1 MSAPKPSSAAAT
13 RTWLVLVAL
22 TLTTFSFGVLGYE
35 GMGLVIA
42 VLLIALIKGQL
53 VVDHFM
59 QLRRGARMWR
69 MLLTGYLV
77 TIGALIAIAFAVAG
91 W

>member
-1 MSAPKPSSAAAT
+1 MSAPQPSSATAT
-13 RTWLVLVAL
+13 RTWLVLVVL
-22 TLTTFSFGVLGYE
+22 TLTTFSFGALGYQ
-35 GMGLVIA
+35 GMGLVMA
-42 VLLIALIKGQL
+42 VLLIALVKGQL

-59 QLRRGARMWR
+59 QLRRGAPMWR
-69 MLLTGYLV
+69 MLLTGYLL

>member
-1 MSAPKPSSAAAT
+1 MNMAKPSSAAAT
-13 RTWLVLVAL
+13 RVWLVLIAL
-22 TLTTFSFGVLGYE
+22 TLTTFSVGTLGYE
-35 GMGLVIA
+35 GMGLVAA

-59 QLRRGARMWR
+59 QLRRGAPMWR
-69 MLLTGYLV
+69 MLLTGYLI
-77 TIGALIAIAFAVAG
+77 TIGILIAIAFAVAR

>member
-1 MSAPKPSSAAAT
+1 MSAPESSSAAAT

-22 TLTTFSFGVLGYE
+22 TLTTFSFGVRGYE
-35 GMGLVIA
+35 GMGLVAA

>member
-1 MSAPKPSSAAAT
+1 MSVPKPSSAAAT
-13 RTWLVLVAL
+13 RAWLVMVAL
-22 TLTTFSFGVLGYE
+22 TLTTFSFGVLDYQ
-35 GMGLVIA
+35 GMGLVMA
-42 VLLIALIKGQL
+42 VLLIALVKGQL

-69 MLLTGYLV
+69 MLLTGYLL